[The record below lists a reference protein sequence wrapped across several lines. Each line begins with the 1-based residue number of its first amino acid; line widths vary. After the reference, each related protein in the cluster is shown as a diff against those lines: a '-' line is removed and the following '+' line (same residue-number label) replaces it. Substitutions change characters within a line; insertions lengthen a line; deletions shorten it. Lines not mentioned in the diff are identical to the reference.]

1 MAEEPQ
7 EQGFHFSSEFLP
19 PDIDS
24 ILTLSERD
32 WLLMRRPFGTE
43 REEDG
48 EVPLGARY
56 VRGMLLTRPDL
67 VSGTMD
73 HPD

>member
-1 MAEEPQ
+1 MIVTP
-7 EQGFHFSSEFLP
+7 
-19 PDIDS
+19 IWN
-24 ILTLSERD
+24 R
-32 WLLMRRPFGTE
+32 E

-56 VRGMLLTRPDL
+56 VRGMLLTRADL
-67 VSGTMD
+67 VRGTMD